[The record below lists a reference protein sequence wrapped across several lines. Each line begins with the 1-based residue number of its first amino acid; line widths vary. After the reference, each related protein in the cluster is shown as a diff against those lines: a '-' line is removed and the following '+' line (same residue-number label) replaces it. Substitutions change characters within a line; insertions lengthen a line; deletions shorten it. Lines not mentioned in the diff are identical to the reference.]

1 MANKK
6 IKTLKLGTEEYDI
19 HDAATALL
27 ATQNVNSING
37 YAYTDVNNGT
47 VVFANTPMDTTDFDS
62 VMQILNPVENTENL
76 SENN

>member
-19 HDAATALL
+19 YDAAT
-27 ATQNVNSING
+27 VNSING
-37 YAYTDVNNGT
+37 YAYADVNDGT
-47 VVFANTPMDTTDFDS
+47 VLFANTPIDSTDFDS